1 MPKFLFFIIP
11 IFSLTITSSLF
22 ALWEDCDA
30 DSYEC
35 YRDTTL
41 KNYCQDPSQVWNKS
55 PNFWAIT
62 DAYAAF
68 ESSAQNS
75 QIQKVIAGETNTEE
89 KARLQ
94 KDLSLSRIG
103 AFDGFRAV
111 EIARVQYRNNMNRIF
126 SCAVIAGRY
135 EKISKITKL
144 IEEKFPGKASDIK
157 KKLEKETKRYEQLMT
172 KMNCWLN
179 NEWEEEKPIKIIDR
193 LASSAAIEYCSYT
206 YYLDYLGASV
216 KKNLTKAQEI
226 ESKIGDRN
234 TSRLATTTESA
245 LSVITSRQNAIE
257 REIGRAR
264 DTLPKALIAYREMER
279 TYGAHLLLIMIF
291 DDYIRLR
298 DNISNYL
305 SAVSQLFEK
314 AYNAQDKNAR

>member
-1 MPKFLFFIIP
+1 MLKLFLLICTL
-11 IFSLTITSSLF
+11 SLTITSSLF
-22 ALWEDCDA
+22 AVGEDCDA

-41 KNYCQDPSQVWNKS
+41 KNYCQDPSQAWNTA

-62 DAYAAF
+62 DAYVAF
-68 ESSAQNS
+68 ESSVQNS
-75 QIQKVIAGETNTEE
+75 QIQKIIAGETNAEE

-103 AFDGFRAV
+103 TFAGFRAV

-126 SCAVIAGRY
+126 SCAVVAGRY
-135 EKISKITKL
+135 EKISKIMDL
-144 IEEKFPGKASDIK
+144 IPTKASDIATKLK
-157 KKLEKETKRYEQLMT
+157 KERERYGLLRTNM
-172 KMNCWLN
+172 KCWLN
-179 NEWEEEKPIKIIDR
+179 NEWEEASKYKIIDR
-193 LASSAAIEYCSYT
+193 LASSAALEYCSYT
-206 YYLDYLGASV
+206 YYLDYLGANM
-216 KKNLTKAQEI
+216 KTDLTKAQEI
-226 ESKIGDRN
+226 ESKIGEGN
-234 TSRLATTTESA
+234 TARPAATTESA
-245 LSVITSRQNAIE
+245 LSIITSRQNAVE
-257 REIGRAR
+257 REIGHAR
-264 DTLPKALIAYREMER
+264 DTLPKALVAYREMER
-279 TYGAHLLLIMIF
+279 TYGAHLLLVMIF